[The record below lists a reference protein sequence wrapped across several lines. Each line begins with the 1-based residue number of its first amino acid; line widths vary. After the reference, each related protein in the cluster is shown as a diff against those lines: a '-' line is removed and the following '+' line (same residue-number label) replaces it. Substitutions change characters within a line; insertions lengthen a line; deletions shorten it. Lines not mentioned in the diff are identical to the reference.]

1 MKTPFA
7 KKEGHIPKYFLI
19 NAKGKTLGRLA
30 TEISKLLRGKELNY
44 FSPGTFQGNYVMVFN
59 AKKIVVSGKKED
71 QKLYYRN
78 TQRPGN
84 LKTETLG
91 QLRAKRSAHIL
102 EKAVYGMLPKGVL
115 GRKYYKRLFVYGI
128 GDLLYKK
135 MQRSYGKIL
144 PRPSITL
151 SISTIN
157 KETI

>member
-1 MKTPFA
+1 
-7 KKEGHIPKYFLI
+7 
-19 NAKGKTLGRLA
+19 LGRLA

-91 QLRAKRSAHIL
+91 QLRKKHSAHIL

-135 MQRSYGKIL
+135 VQKSYGKIF

-151 SISTIN
+151 SISTRH